1 MRARV
6 LALAGVLAVC
16 TLLTTPGV
24 AAGSPAPSESPTASP
39 PSSSSARGAKPARD
53 IVSTGEGSGTD
64 NLRIRTRVKGQPVY
78 SGRRT
83 VLQTKRCRS
92 CTWHPSQS
100 RRTNGRALVVYPV
113 EAPATGRRFYRVKVP
128 ATQQYRTSYG
138 NVLATS
144 LG

>member
-6 LALAGVLAVC
+6 LAVAGVIALS
-16 TLLTTPGV
+16 TLVSTPG
-24 AAGSPAPSESPTASP
+24 AAAPSASP
-39 PSSSSARGAKPARD
+39 VSSSFAQGTKPAREV
-53 IVSTGEGSGTD
+53 VSTGEGSGTD

-83 VLQTKRCRS
+83 VLQAKRCKS
-92 CTWHPSQS
+92 CNWHPSQS

-113 EAPATGRRFYRVKVP
+113 EEPATGRRFFRVKVP
-128 ATQQYRTSYG
+128 ATKQYRASYG
-138 NVLATS
+138 NVLAAS